1 MEGYSKAIPSIR
13 VPNTTCGIPR
23 DDAFHLFRHPVT
35 SDLPWPGV
43 IFGMS
48 IPSLWYWCSDQVL
61 SWEKVHVIVLKSKH
75 LNVHQS
81 GNSDYSFGRK
91 SVVSQRES
99 CAHVATK
106 VLTRIHL

>member
-61 SWEKVHVIVLKSKH
+61 SWEKVQVIGLLKSNH
-75 LNVHQS
+75 LNVPQ
-81 GNSDYSFGRK
+81 NYSFGRK

-99 CAHVATK
+99 CDHVATK
-106 VLTRIHL
+106 VLTRIHF

>member
-13 VPNTTCGIPR
+13 VPNTTCGLPR

-61 SWEKVHVIVLKSKH
+61 SWGKSARYYLKPNH
-75 LNVHQS
+75 LNVPQS
-81 GNSDYSFGRK
+81 GNSNCSFGGK
-91 SVVSQRES
+91 LVVSQRKH
-99 CAHVATK
+99 CDHVATK
-106 VLTRIHL
+106 VEYFGQE